1 MFKKAIAKVIVFF
14 MHLNI
19 MSGDCFLYASKYN
32 VSELLPMFDD
42 KTVASYLVL
51 TA

>member
-19 MSGDCFLYASKYN
+19 MSVK
-32 VSELLPMFDD
+32 ELLPMFDD